1 MRGNASALF
10 RTTFGDAP
18 HAAASAPGRVNLIGE
33 HTDYN
38 GGPVL
43 PVACAARTCV
53 AVGPAEAGVLEMVS
67 THDGHVALTDYREGR
82 PVGWGAYLAGVMHEL
97 VALGAAPLEGGA
109 RIAVTSNV
117 PVAAGLASSA
127 ALTVAAAQA
136 LSLLGGTRLHARQ
149 LAGVAFRAEHDH
161 VGVRC
166 GIMDQMSAALARPGR
181 ALLLEC
187 ASLAARHI
195 PIRGRLLLV
204 DSGLRRELA
213 AGALNER
220 RAECEALHGSRSNC
234 RSFAGSRAGRRRG
247 CHASNER
254 SPSRF
259 APGPCT

>member
-10 RTTFGDAP
+10 RTTFGEAP

-43 PVACAARTCV
+43 PVACAARTFV

-82 PVGWGAYLAGVMHEL
+82 PAGWGAYLAGVMHEL

-136 LSLLGGTRLHARQ
+136 LSLLGGTRLQARQ

-204 DSGLRRELA
+204 DSGLRRA
-213 AGALNER
+213 APPGGPHPRPA
-220 RAECEALHGSRSNC
+220 RAAAAVCAAPPAISRP
-234 RSFAGSRAGRRRG
+234 RARAPSRAAR
-247 CHASNER
+247 
-254 SPSRF
+254 
-259 APGPCT
+259 APPA